1 MERESFVRK
10 IFRENLELKRENA
23 ELREKLERFE
33 KMGLW
38 EFANSLSESE
48 QIEAG
53 HQLAKSLLG
62 R

>member
-1 MERESFVRK
+1 MKNLANEL
-10 IFRENLELKRENA
+10 FRENLELKRENR
-23 ELREKLERFE
+23 ELREELEKFK

-38 EFANSLSESE
+38 EFANSLSETE